1 MRAMASPSAGVAS
14 LTFRNLEAVAALR
27 NAHPRLTVT
36 LFRHFLDSR
45 RVNPT
50 IVEIEKT
57 AHVDGVV
64 NGFVRPAGLVKL
76 VDIALAN
83 LPGVPIELLDKPE
96 QRLFLFADGGGFV
109 IRQHSFDLTAVAQQF
124 RRTCGVALDSKR
136 ALIFLRREGGDQ
148 LAQTGAQGRRPAHDF
163 VGKLRQVLRHF
174 RLEAKQVI
182 NLGNLGAFALKP
194 LDQVAVFSATGF
206 IFHIWQEHGSHALNS
221 ESSREAVWY
230 RPCAAN

>member
-57 AHVDGVV
+57 AHVDGDV

-76 VDIALAN
+76 VDIALAY
-83 LPGVPIELLDKPE
+83 LPGVPIGLLEKPD
-96 QRLFLFADGGGFV
+96 QRLVPFADGGGYV
-109 IRQHSFDLTAVAQQF
+109 IRQHTSCLAARDEP
-124 RRTCGVALDSKR
+124 
-136 ALIFLRREGGDQ
+136 LR
-148 LAQTGAQGRRPAHDF
+148 
-163 VGKLRQVLRHF
+163 
-174 RLEAKQVI
+174 
-182 NLGNLGAFALKP
+182 
-194 LDQVAVFSATGF
+194 
-206 IFHIWQEHGSHALNS
+206 
-221 ESSREAVWY
+221 
-230 RPCAAN
+230 